1 MTKAVIPTMRK
12 QDNGTIV
19 IISSISGIIGWQ
31 PFATAYHPSKF
42 AIEGF
47 TESLRQ
53 ELADFNINIVLIEP
67 GAISTNIVK
76 NIKNGLIQTS
86 FHTPRKSFR
95 DLLQ

>member
-1 MTKAVIPTMRK
+1 MATVWHCISRK
-12 QDNGTIV
+12 Q
-19 IISSISGIIGWQ
+19 
-31 PFATAYHPSKF
+31 F

-76 NIKNGLIQTS
+76 NIKTVSIAE
-86 FHTPRKSFR
+86 K
-95 DLLQ
+95 